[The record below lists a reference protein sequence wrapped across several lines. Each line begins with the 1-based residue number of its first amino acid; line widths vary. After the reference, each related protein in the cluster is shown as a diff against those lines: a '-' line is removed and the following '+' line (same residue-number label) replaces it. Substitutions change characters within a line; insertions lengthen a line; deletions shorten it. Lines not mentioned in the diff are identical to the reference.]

1 MKTEMDSLADRSVKP
16 VFDASEK
23 TWKVDDPCV
32 TLKRNG
38 TLEFDAGEREGRIW
52 IPRDGI
58 VDRMFIELHGKP
70 EVCRV
75 LPGARPGEYPYS
87 FYLRAENAMLEG
99 NTPPKMVIEDD

>member
-1 MKTEMDSLADRSVKP
+1 MKMEMGSLPEKHVRP
-16 VFDASEK
+16 VFDARQK
-23 TWKVDDPCV
+23 AWKVDDPRV
-32 TLKRNG
+32 TQKRNG
-38 TLEFDAGEREGRIW
+38 TIVFDAGEREGRIW
-52 IPRDGI
+52 IPVDGI